1 MTKQEAY
8 AKISAL
14 CDEAKAKIK
23 EAERLA
29 DECGSSFYFQVSYG
43 MGGTY
48 NPKTSSEVRKSALA
62 KLSDNERR
70 ALGVRDDDDC
80 DEEERGGWESSSQSC

>member
-8 AKISAL
+8 EKISAL
-14 CDEAKAKIK
+14 CAEAKAKIK

-29 DECGSSFYFQVSYG
+29 DQHGSSFSFQVSYG

-48 NPKTSSEVRKSALA
+48 NPKTSSDDRKEALA
-62 KLSDNERR
+62 KLSERERR
-70 ALGVRDDDDC
+70 ALGLREDDTE
-80 DEEERGGWESSSQSC
+80 EEERGGWESSSQNC

>member
-8 AKISAL
+8 QKISAL

-29 DECGSSFYFQVSYG
+29 DEHGSSFYFQVSYG

-48 NPKTSSEVRKSALA
+48 NPRTSSDDRKAALA
-62 KLSDNERR
+62 KLSERER
-70 ALGVRDDDDC
+70 QVLGLRE
-80 DEEERGGWESSSQSC
+80 DEEIEEGGGWESSSQSC